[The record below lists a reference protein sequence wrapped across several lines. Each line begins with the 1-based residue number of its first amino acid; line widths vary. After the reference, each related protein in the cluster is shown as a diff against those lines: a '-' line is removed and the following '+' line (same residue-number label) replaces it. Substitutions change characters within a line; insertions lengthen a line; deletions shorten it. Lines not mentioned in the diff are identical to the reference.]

1 MCDPMFGFVAH
12 KKRYMRGVKF
22 GDTQMTVNAFFVA
35 SSMFAV
41 TRAVPLKDLAPER
54 PTQSVLA
61 PVIMLSVL
69 GQFVVHVTAL
79 SWMVAVASERSP
91 PPPFDPEADPES
103 EEGKFKVSLLNTTVY
118 LVTWGFQI
126 ATIFVNYNG
135 VPFMQPLHKNLA
147 LSRSVC
153 LFGIVALFAAS
164 GVSSGFS
171 NFLELEPDI
180 PMAFRAQLIACMALD
195 VGAAWTVDVAIR
207 AAFPLASSTKLV
219 NVHS

>member
-1 MCDPMFGFVAH
+1 
-12 KKRYMRGVKF
+12 MRGVKF

-41 TRAVPLKDLAPER
+41 TRATPLKDLAPQR

-61 PVIMLSVL
+61 PVVMLSVL

-79 SWMVAVASERSP
+79 SWMVASASERSP
-91 PPPFDPEADPES
+91 PPPFDPEADPDS

-135 VPFMQPLHKNLA
+135 VPFMQPLRKNVA
-147 LSRSVC
+147 LYRSVF
-153 LFGIVALFAAS
+153 LFAGVALVAAS
-164 GVSSGFS
+164 GVSSSFGD
-171 NFLELEPDI
+171 FLDLEPEI
-180 PMAFRAQLIACMALD
+180 PFAFRVQIVACMALD
-195 VGAAWTVDVAIR
+195 VCAAWAVDAGVR
-207 AAFPLASSTKLV
+207 SAFPLAFQSKVL
-219 NVHS
+219 HMR